1 MLNKRSFFHALVL
14 SVAAVTAAA
23 AQEPPPV
30 PPPATPPAVPQ
41 STSPAA
47 QNPTPPAQPPVADQS
62 VAPPQP
68 AIAKRTLDEAT
79 LQRRRAQVQ
88 IVEGVLMGAVRVAAQ
103 QMAKEMQT
111 PETGPFQLSGK
122 LSARGFLLDEY
133 GVFFHVE
140 IPGVQPSLLSPIAL
154 EMLRQ
159 QQRPRQAQA
168 QPEVASSGASALG
181 RRSGNTDADYV
192 ELVKESLVKAMI
204 EYSKPLELRP
214 HEWFTVAAG
223 DGDEPMMP
231 GWLSQQSIMVL
242 RVRGADIAD
251 YMAGRVSLED
261 VLKKVE
267 VRKF

>member
-1 MLNKRSFFHALVL
+1 MVNKRSLFPALVL
-14 SVAAVTAAA
+14 SVATVTTAA

-30 PPPATPPAVPQ
+30 PL
-41 STSPAA
+41 PAA
-47 QNPTPPAQPPVADQS
+47 QNPTPVTPLPAGDPPVAPVQS
-62 VAPPQP
+62 AVAKSPVDDP
-68 AIAKRTLDEAT
+68 TLE
-79 LQRRRAQVQ
+79 RRRAQVQ

-122 LSARGFLLDEY
+122 LSARGFLLEGY

-159 QQRPRQAQA
+159 QQRPRGDREA
-168 QPEVASSGASALG
+168 QPEVASSADAAT
-181 RRSGNTDADYV
+181 RRPATTDADYV
-192 ELVKESLVKAMI
+192 ELVRESLVKAMI
-204 EYSKPLELRP
+204 EYSKPLELRSD
-214 HEWFTVAAG
+214 EWFTVAAG

-261 VLKKVE
+261 VRKRVE
-267 VRKF
+267 VKKF